1 MKTIF
6 KNKIVLAA
14 AILAVVAAGYAV
26 FFPKSNVLAPTGLE
40 YKNMEYGFTVSLPE
54 SWKGYS
60 IVSLGW
66 KGYAVGAGGNTPAEQ
81 GPQIMIRHPQWT
93 AAVPRQDI
101 PIMVFT
107 IAQWNS
113 LQQEKFY
120 ISAAPFGPSKLD
132 ENSKYIFALPPRY
145 NYAFPEGYQEVDE
158 IMLGKPLHAF

>member
-1 MKTIF
+1 MKIIF
-6 KNKIVLAA
+6 KNKIVLTV
-14 AILAVVAAGYAV
+14 AILAVLAAGYAV
-26 FFPKSNVLAPTGLE
+26 FFPKAKVLAPTGLE
-40 YKNMEYGFTVSLPE
+40 YKNAEYGFVFPLPE

-60 IVSLGW
+60 VVLLEW
-66 KGYAVGAGGNTPAEQ
+66 KGYLVGAEGDTPAEH

-107 IAQWNS
+107 VTQWNS

-120 ISAAPFGPSKLD
+120 VSAAPFGPRELGR
-132 ENSKYIFALPPRY
+132 NSKYVFALPPRY

-158 IMLGKPLHAF
+158 IMLGNPLRPF